1 MRRNIPPRQRAALS
15 RALFSRRGFIPE
27 RLPRSTKPDLPI
39 PTLTEREEHALR
51 LRRIGVLTIEQEQ
64 RDYPGLHAKLILIHS
79 LNGSRG
85 KNAARR
91 YEIFDQLPRGLR
103 DMLNEDRDLL
113 HHFNLL
119 IAKARD
125 IKYIV
130 SQLRDLNRRARSNT
144 SLADL

>member
-15 RALFSRRGFIPE
+15 RALFSRKGFIPE

-39 PTLTEREEHALR
+39 PTLTEREQYALR
-51 LRRIGVLTIEQEQ
+51 LRCRGKLTVEQEQ
-64 RDYPGLHAKLILIHS
+64 REYPGLHAKLILMYA

-85 KNAARR
+85 RNAKCR

-103 DMLNEDRDLL
+103 DMLNEDGDLL
-113 HHFNLL
+113 QYFNLL
-119 IAKARD
+119 IAKSRD